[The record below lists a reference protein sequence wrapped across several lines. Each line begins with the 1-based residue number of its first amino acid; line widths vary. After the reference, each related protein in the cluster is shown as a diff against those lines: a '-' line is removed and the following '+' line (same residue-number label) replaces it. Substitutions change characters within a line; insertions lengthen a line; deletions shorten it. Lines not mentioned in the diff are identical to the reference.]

1 MQAEKSVLDNSKKS
15 IEWYGHLLRVE
26 DSRWPKKIYQ
36 WTLHGRRRGR
46 WQQSWK
52 NQVINFMRGRNILVK
67 EDMTED
73 HLWRLA
79 MAV

>member
-36 WTLHGRRRGR
+36 WTPHGRRRSGR
-46 WQQSWK
+46 PQQTWK
-52 NQVINFMRGRNILVK
+52 NQVTVFMRSRNMEEHMSFGLREWI
-67 EDMTED
+67 DD
-73 HLWRLA
+73 S
-79 MAV
+79 